1 MWGEESSSLP
11 SNPSGFAQLWVY
23 GMCCWVQD
31 RVAFLA
37 DGDVGFLPDEE
48 GAFPGRLG
56 TK

>member
-11 SNPSGFAQLWVY
+11 SNPSGFVQLWVY